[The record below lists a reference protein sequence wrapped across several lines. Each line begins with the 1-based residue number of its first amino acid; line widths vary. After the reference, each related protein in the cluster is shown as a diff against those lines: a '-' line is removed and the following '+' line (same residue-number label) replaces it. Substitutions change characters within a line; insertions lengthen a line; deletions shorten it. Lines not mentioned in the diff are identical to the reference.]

1 MVMTITDGNDAMVMT
16 IGDDWWWRLAIVGS
30 MLVGFPHYF
39 LPLPPVNFAS
49 FTIMILI
56 DQSFKISITI
66 QMKIVTISYIHN
78 S

>member
-1 MVMTITDGNDAMVMT
+1 MVMTIADGNDAMVMT
-16 IGDDWWWRLAIVGS
+16 VGDDDWQLWEACW
-30 MLVGFPHYF
+30 LVSHTTFSSW
-39 LPLPPVNFAS
+39 LPPVNFAS